1 MAEGQRR
8 VLKEREKVFLCVYRD
23 GICVNGGPFRPYG
36 WALCDAFL
44 NDILEGYYPY
54 EFKDRYPD
62 GFPVQLVDRSMER
75 CPTVGGGHQQQQKD
89 KKGQG
94 GNGSGASPATGG
106 RRLGTSLEDNQPS
119 NSGVSGNVAT
129 LDDQK
134 RTEGTFKP
142 MTREE
147 FLKKLPE
154 RYVGPGGRLVNVR
167 QGVEELVPA
176 ANPSGA
182 GPTFRGGGHVLG
194 GAPLS
199 EVTAAA
205 AAVEG
210 GSNGGAPPT
219 HHRAVVSNV
228 EKLFQQAAENKRI
241 DAEIAK
247 RRKEEEEGLDEA
259 TAHSAVAGGRR
270 SLGNKRAFNVF
281 AVRGERAQSAPT
293 TPRSGALQQ
302 PKTALFSTNNTAV
315 RDFNPRADRV
325 VSTHGEVVGTG
336 GTAPANANF
345 LQTIRGNTPAGA
357 ELASRG
363 AAVAAAAAEA
373 EAAAG
378 AGGGTLPSPPVAPAS
393 AGRSRRRIV
402 TVQIRMPQGQRC
414 VLNMYASD
422 TVADV
427 RREFEA
433 AVPDFFRGHPAVPQ
447 SDAPAVAFELSSAFP
462 RRVCTDHAATLEE
475 LGMYPN
481 ATLMVRVI
489 GAAPAMLSSP
499 TE

>member
-1 MAEGQRR
+1 MR
-8 VLKEREKVFLCVYRD
+8 
-23 GICVNGGPFRPYG
+23 
-36 WALCDAFL
+36 
-44 NDILEGYYPY
+44 
-54 EFKDRYPD
+54 
-62 GFPVQLVDRSMER
+62 QLH
-75 CPTVGGGHQQQQKD
+75 T
-89 KKGQG
+89 
-94 GNGSGASPATGG
+94 
-106 RRLGTSLEDNQPS
+106 
-119 NSGVSGNVAT
+119 
-129 LDDQK
+129 
-134 RTEGTFKP
+134 
-142 MTREE
+142 
-147 FLKKLPE
+147 
-154 RYVGPGGRLVNVR
+154 
-167 QGVEELVPA
+167 
-176 ANPSGA
+176 
-182 GPTFRGGGHVLG
+182 
-194 GAPLS
+194 
-199 EVTAAA
+199 
-205 AAVEG
+205 
-210 GSNGGAPPT
+210 
-219 HHRAVVSNV
+219 
-228 EKLFQQAAENKRI
+228 
-241 DAEIAK
+241 
-247 RRKEEEEGLDEA
+247 
-259 TAHSAVAGGRR
+259 RR

-302 PKTALFSTNNTAV
+302 SRTPLFSTNSTAV

-378 AGGGTLPSPPVAPAS
+378 AVGGTLPSPPVAPAS

-433 AVPDFFRGHPAVPQ
+433 AVPDFFRGRPSAPH

-462 RRVCTDHAATLEE
+462 RRVCSDHAATLEE